1 MPLRPENTR
10 ITFRKLSRQ
19 LSKLAGKL
27 SPENVHKFRTSSR
40 RVEVLVSDLSERRSG
55 NDKKLLKLLARLRKK
70 AGRVR
75 DLDVQS
81 AALRSLKIPEQ
92 PVRKARLMRTLAEER
107 SQREKRLTKS
117 LDKKT
122 VAEVRKRLKRAAA
135 SLELPKNADPL
146 ALARQKLNALEVDQG
161 AITEKTLHQ
170 FRIAGK
176 RARYI
181 AELAGKDAEASRLI
195 GLLNHMQ
202 DVIGD
207 WHDWVQLAERAEEA
221 VWRGS
226 GIPTGGGAAQR
237 DPRQVPPG
245 RKHSDRNPSRSG
257 PEESQLRSH
266 PPAAIPRTRQPKFL
280 CGADPHKICQSNCHR
295 TSSNKTG
302 RSTGENPPLRSRIV
316 VFIAVIQGILFLAHW
331 FLYETWEFFWGVPVA
346 SKSSSLPIALAV
358 LSVSFVLASLLAWR
372 SSHVVVRV
380 LYTLSAVWL
389 GTLSFCFLAA

>member
-19 LSKLAGKL
+19 LSRLAGKL

-122 VAEVRKRLKRAAA
+122 VAEVRKRLKRTAA

-146 ALARQKLNALEVDQG
+146 ALARQKLNALEVDPG

-207 WHDWVQLAERAEEA
+207 WHDWVQLAERAEKLFGSVQESPLVA
-221 VWRGS
+221 VLRNV
-226 GIPTGGGAAQR
+226 TRAKFRQAVNTLAETRAALAPKR
-237 DPRQVPPG
+237 PA
-245 RKHSDRNPSRSG
+245 SITSTSRNPSH
-257 PEESQLRSH
+257 Q
-266 PPAAIPRTRQPKFL
+266 AA
-280 CGADPHKICQSNCHR
+280 
-295 TSSNKTG
+295 
-302 RSTGENPPLRSRIV
+302 
-316 VFIAVIQGILFLAHW
+316 
-331 FLYETWEFFWGVPVA
+331 
-346 SKSSSLPIALAV
+346 
-358 LSVSFVLASLLAWR
+358 
-372 SSHVVVRV
+372 
-380 LYTLSAVWL
+380 
-389 GTLSFCFLAA
+389 

>member
-122 VAEVRKRLKRAAA
+122 VAEVRKRLKRTSA

-146 ALARQKLNALEVDQG
+146 ALARQKLNALEVDPG

-181 AELAGKDAEASRLI
+181 AELASKDAEASRLI

-207 WHDWVQLAERAEEA
+207 WHDWVQLAERAEKLFGSVQESPLVA
-221 VWRGS
+221 VLRNV
-226 GIPTGGGAAQR
+226 TRAKFRQAVNTLAETRAALAPKR
-237 DPRQVPPG
+237 PA
-245 RKHSDRNPSRSG
+245 SITSTSRNPSH
-257 PEESQLRSH
+257 Q
-266 PPAAIPRTRQPKFL
+266 AA
-280 CGADPHKICQSNCHR
+280 
-295 TSSNKTG
+295 
-302 RSTGENPPLRSRIV
+302 
-316 VFIAVIQGILFLAHW
+316 
-331 FLYETWEFFWGVPVA
+331 
-346 SKSSSLPIALAV
+346 
-358 LSVSFVLASLLAWR
+358 
-372 SSHVVVRV
+372 
-380 LYTLSAVWL
+380 
-389 GTLSFCFLAA
+389 

>member
-19 LSKLAGKL
+19 LSRLAGKM

-40 RVEVLVSDLSERRSG
+40 RVEVLVSDLSERHSG

-117 LDKKT
+117 LDKRT

-135 SLELPKNADPL
+135 SLEISKNADPVTV
-146 ALARQKLNALEVDQG
+146 ARQMLNALEVDQG
-161 AITEKTLHQ
+161 VITEKTLHQ

-176 RARYI
+176 RARYV

-207 WHDWVQLAERAEEA
+207 WHDWVQLAERAEELF
-221 VWRGS
+221 
-226 GIPTGGGAAQR
+226 GGVQ
-237 DPRQVPPG
+237 
-245 RKHSDRNPSRSG
+245 
-257 PEESQLRSH
+257 ES
-266 PPAAIPRTRQPKFL
+266 
-280 CGADPHKICQSNCHR
+280 
-295 TSSNKTG
+295 
-302 RSTGENPPLRSRIV
+302 PLV
-316 VFIAVIQGILFLAHW
+316 
-331 FLYETWEFFWGVPVA
+331 
-346 SKSSSLPIALAV
+346 AV
-358 LSVSFVLASLLAWR
+358 LRNVTRAKFRQAVNTLTETRSALTAKKPASITSTRR
-372 SSHVVVRV
+372 SPSHQ
-380 LYTLSAVWL
+380 
-389 GTLSFCFLAA
+389 AA

>member
-19 LSKLAGKL
+19 LSRLAGKL

-122 VAEVRKRLKRAAA
+122 VAEVRKRLKRTAV

-146 ALARQKLNALEVDQG
+146 ALARQKLNALEVDPG

-207 WHDWVQLAERAEEA
+207 WHDWVQLAERAEKLFGSVQESPLVA
-221 VWRGS
+221 VLRNV
-226 GIPTGGGAAQR
+226 TRAKFRQAVNTLAETRAALAPKR
-237 DPRQVPPG
+237 PA
-245 RKHSDRNPSRSG
+245 SITSTSRNPSH
-257 PEESQLRSH
+257 Q
-266 PPAAIPRTRQPKFL
+266 AA
-280 CGADPHKICQSNCHR
+280 
-295 TSSNKTG
+295 
-302 RSTGENPPLRSRIV
+302 
-316 VFIAVIQGILFLAHW
+316 
-331 FLYETWEFFWGVPVA
+331 
-346 SKSSSLPIALAV
+346 
-358 LSVSFVLASLLAWR
+358 
-372 SSHVVVRV
+372 
-380 LYTLSAVWL
+380 
-389 GTLSFCFLAA
+389 

>member
-1 MPLRPENTR
+1 MVFDRMPLRPENTR

-122 VAEVRKRLKRAAA
+122 VAEVRKRLKRTAV

-146 ALARQKLNALEVDQG
+146 ALARQKLNALEVDPG

-207 WHDWVQLAERAEEA
+207 WHDWVQLAERAEKLFGSVQESPLVA
-221 VWRGS
+221 VLRNV
-226 GIPTGGGAAQR
+226 TRAKF
-237 DPRQVPPG
+237 RQAV
-245 RKHSDRNPSRSG
+245 NTLA
-257 PEESQLRSH
+257 E
-266 PPAAIPRTRQPKFL
+266 TR
-280 CGADPHKICQSNCHR
+280 A
-295 TSSNKTG
+295 
-302 RSTGENPPLRSRIV
+302 
-316 VFIAVIQGILFLAHW
+316 
-331 FLYETWEFFWGVPVA
+331 
-346 SKSSSLPIALAV
+346 ALAPKRP
-358 LSVSFVLASLLAWR
+358 A
-372 SSHVVVRV
+372 
-380 LYTLSAVWL
+380 
-389 GTLSFCFLAA
+389 

>member
-10 ITFRKLSRQ
+10 VTFRKLSRQ
-19 LSKLAGKL
+19 LSKLAGKM

-40 RVEVLVSDLSERRSG
+40 RVEVLVSDLAERHSG

-117 LDKKT
+117 LDKRT

-135 SLELPKNADPL
+135 SLEIPRNADPL
-146 ALARQKLNALEVDQG
+146 AMARQKLNALEVDQG
-161 AITEKTLHQ
+161 VITEKTLHQ

-181 AELAGKDAEASRLI
+181 AELAGKDKDAEASRLI

-207 WHDWVQLAERAEEA
+207 WHDWVQLAERAEELFGGVQESPLVA
-221 VWRGS
+221 VLRNVTRAKFRQAVNTLTETRS
-226 GIPTGGGAAQR
+226 ALAA
-237 DPRQVPPG
+237 
-245 RKHSDRNPSRSG
+245 RKPVSITSTSRS
-257 PEESQLRSH
+257 PSH
-266 PPAAIPRTRQPKFL
+266 QAA
-280 CGADPHKICQSNCHR
+280 
-295 TSSNKTG
+295 
-302 RSTGENPPLRSRIV
+302 
-316 VFIAVIQGILFLAHW
+316 
-331 FLYETWEFFWGVPVA
+331 
-346 SKSSSLPIALAV
+346 
-358 LSVSFVLASLLAWR
+358 
-372 SSHVVVRV
+372 
-380 LYTLSAVWL
+380 
-389 GTLSFCFLAA
+389 

>member
-19 LSKLAGKL
+19 LSRLAGKL

-40 RVEVLVSDLSERRSG
+40 RVEVLVSDLGEHCSG

-122 VAEVRKRLKRAAA
+122 VSEVRKRLKRAAA
-135 SLELPKNADPL
+135 SLEISKNADPVTV
-146 ALARQKLNALEVDQG
+146 ARQMLNALEVDHG
-161 AITEKTLHQ
+161 VITEKTLHQ

-181 AELAGKDAEASRLI
+181 AELAGKDEEASRLI

-207 WHDWVQLAERAEEA
+207 WHDWVQLAERAEKLF
-221 VWRGS
+221 
-226 GIPTGGGAAQR
+226 GGVQ
-237 DPRQVPPG
+237 
-245 RKHSDRNPSRSG
+245 
-257 PEESQLRSH
+257 ES
-266 PPAAIPRTRQPKFL
+266 
-280 CGADPHKICQSNCHR
+280 
-295 TSSNKTG
+295 
-302 RSTGENPPLRSRIV
+302 PLV
-316 VFIAVIQGILFLAHW
+316 
-331 FLYETWEFFWGVPVA
+331 
-346 SKSSSLPIALAV
+346 AV
-358 LSVSFVLASLLAWR
+358 LRNVTRAKFRQAVTTLTETRAALTAKRPASITSTRR
-372 SSHVVVRV
+372 SPSHQ
-380 LYTLSAVWL
+380 
-389 GTLSFCFLAA
+389 AA